1 MVSKAVS
8 HDQNHRGSLRARR
21 LSSLQAVVGLQENE
35 RVRLTLQSEQAA
47 GHPFEGWVG
56 TLPDDEAREM
66 IRVIEDEFE
75 RVNPDEWK

>member
-1 MVSKAVS
+1 MTKTIEAVFA
-8 HDQNHRGSLRARR
+8 QGVFRP
-21 LSSLQAVVGLQENE
+21 LQAVVGLQENE